1 MTRIISR
8 GAFVGLAVAPLV
20 ALAACGSSGSGAGSS
35 ATTSA
40 TTSASSGNGQL
51 AATVDVANNN
61 LGPILVDQQGR
72 TLYLFAKDSSTT
84 SACTDACAVAWPPLR
99 SDAQPTVAG
108 GGTEPS
114 LIGTTPRS
122 DGSPQVTYNGHPLW
136 LAALAAPKTTLT
148 LHLMPIY
155 ANSVLLDR
163 LKAGFAK
170 AGKPLR
176 MGKGCINFQT
186 AHDLAL
192 DAIADIV
199 SGMPVKKWV
208 EIACSAKPRPK
219 AIGTPVQ
226 AVVPR
231 AQGVL

>member
-1 MTRIISR
+1 MEEGNNMTRIISR

-122 DGSPQVTYNGHPLW
+122 DGNPQVTYNGHPLY
-136 LAALAAPKTTLT
+136 LYKG
-148 LHLMPIY
+148 
-155 ANSVLLDR
+155 DQ
-163 LKAGFAK
+163 KAG
-170 AGKPLR
+170 
-176 MGKGCINFQT
+176 
-186 AHDLAL
+186 
-192 DAIADIV
+192 DAN
-199 SGMPVKKWV
+199 G
-208 EIACSAKPRPK
+208 
-219 AIGTPVQ
+219 
-226 AVVPR
+226 
-231 AQGVL
+231 QGVNAFGAAWYALSPAGDEITTGASSSGGNGY